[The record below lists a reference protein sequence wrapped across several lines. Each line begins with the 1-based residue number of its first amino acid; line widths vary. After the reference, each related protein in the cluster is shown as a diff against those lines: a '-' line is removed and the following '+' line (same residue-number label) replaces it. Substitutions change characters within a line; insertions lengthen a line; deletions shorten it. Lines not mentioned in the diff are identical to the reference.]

1 MLRDMKH
8 WETLISS
15 SFMQRPYEVLTEGPL
30 SGELIEAMDRNITS
44 ALAFAS
50 LTARKEIT
58 EIDLYELIVEIPHY
72 QQKYMQLLDKEDEI
86 GVVEDNF

>member
-1 MLRDMKH
+1 
-8 WETLISS
+8 
-15 SFMQRPYEVLTEGPL
+15 
-30 SGELIEAMDRNITS
+30 MDRNITS

-86 GVVEDNF
+86 GVEEDNF